1 MNKKHI
7 ETQKFMKLLQKNYL
21 VIKNCDGKVSMSTQD
36 AIWCLDINRDKVLL
50 DTLKPNESCHN
61 YIIVMHI
68 QHSLQILD
76 TFYLLQSNFIRTS
89 VTNLDQVN
97 GSESKRFLVY

>member
-7 ETQKFMKLLQKNYL
+7 ATQKFMKLLQKSYL

-36 AIWCLDINRDKVLL
+36 AIWYLDIKWDKVLL

-61 YIIVMHI
+61 YIIVVHI
-68 QHSLQILD
+68 QYVLQILD
-76 TFYLLQSNFIRTS
+76 TFYLLQSNFIRTN
-89 VTNLDQVN
+89 VTNPV
-97 GSESKRFLVY
+97 SS

>member
-7 ETQKFMKLLQKNYL
+7 AAQKFMKILQKNCL

-36 AIWCLDINRDKVLL
+36 AIWCLDINWDKVLL

-61 YIIVMHI
+61 IIVVHMQHI
-68 QHSLQILD
+68 LQILD
-76 TFYLLQSNFIRTS
+76 TFFLLQSNFIRTS
-89 VTNLDQVN
+89 VTNLL
-97 GSESKRFLVY
+97 SS

>member
-7 ETQKFMKLLQKNYL
+7 VAAQKFMKLLQKNYL

-36 AIWCLDINRDKVLL
+36 AIWCLDINWDKALL

-61 YIIVMHI
+61 YIIVVHLQHI
-68 QHSLQILD
+68 LQILD
-76 TFYLLQSNFIRTS
+76 AFYLLQSNFIRTN
-89 VTNLDQVN
+89 VTNPV
-97 GSESKRFLVY
+97 SS

>member
-7 ETQKFMKLLQKNYL
+7 ATQKFMKLLQKSYL

-36 AIWCLDINRDKVLL
+36 AIWYLDIKWDKVLL

-61 YIIVMHI
+61 YIIVVHI
-68 QHSLQILD
+68 QHILQILD

-89 VTNLDQVN
+89 VTTLA
-97 GSESKRFLVY
+97 SS

>member
-7 ETQKFMKLLQKNYL
+7 ATQKFMKLLQKSYL

-36 AIWCLDINRDKVLL
+36 AIWYLDIKWDKVLL

-61 YIIVMHI
+61 YIIVVHI
-68 QHSLQILD
+68 QHILQILD
-76 TFYLLQSNFIRTS
+76 TFYLLQSNFIRTN
-89 VTNLDQVN
+89 VTNPV
-97 GSESKRFLVY
+97 SS

>member
-36 AIWCLDINRDKVLL
+36 AIWCLDINWDKVLL
-50 DTLKPNESCHN
+50 DTLKPNESCHK
-61 YIIVMHI
+61 YIIVVHI
-68 QHSLQILD
+68 QHVLKILD
-76 TFYLLQSNFIRTS
+76 TFYLLQSNFIRS
-89 VTNLDQVN
+89 KVTNPV
-97 GSESKRFLVY
+97 SS

>member
-7 ETQKFMKLLQKNYL
+7 AAQKFMKLLQKNYL

-36 AIWCLDINRDKVLL
+36 AIWCLDINWDKVLL

-61 YIIVMHI
+61 YIIVAHI
-68 QHSLQILD
+68 QHILQILD
-76 TFYLLQSNFIRTS
+76 AFYLLQSNFIRTN
-89 VTNLDQVN
+89 VTNSV
-97 GSESKRFLVY
+97 SS